1 LVRGD
6 LCRVPSSRTSRK
18 STARKR
24 QITIA
29 QYGAVVS
36 TVAIFASCGSMYVSK
51 LSYDL
56 SSAKDQ
62 RELGDK
68 MPAIDVQLNPAGLS
82 SATVKIA
89 ITNRADIN
97 IAPLDIT
104 VEHSFEAGELYLSSA
119 QQSVDKLKSAL
130 SLSPMGT
137 IVPKGVGRLRASVSG
152 VTDGKDNSFTP
163 GLELVFDVRI
173 RFADEQDTIK
183 TIPITRRIL
192 PPLAAEPCPPA
203 WTLAPRP
210 PGC

>member
-1 LVRGD
+1 M
-6 LCRVPSSRTSRK
+6 
-18 STARKR
+18 R
-24 QITIA
+24 QFIA
-29 QYGAVVS
+29 KHYGAIISLVGAAIGGVSLYVS
-36 TVAIFASCGSMYVSK
+36 T

-56 SSAKDQ
+56 NSAKDQ
-62 RELGDK
+62 RELRDK
-68 MPAIDVQLNPAGLS
+68 MPAIDVQLNPAGMS
-82 SATVKIA
+82 SAAVTIA

-119 QQSVDKLKSAL
+119 KQKVDLLKSSL
-130 SLSPMGT
+130 SLAPIGS
-137 IVPKGVGRLRASVSG
+137 IAPKGVGKLKAWVSG
-152 VTDGKDNSFTP
+152 VTDGKEDSFTP

-192 PPLAAEPCPPA
+192 PPLAAEPCPPT